1 MNKKV
6 CESFMS
12 VWEDFPDKLTNSNEY
27 HEFDDSSFLNGYCF
41 KDKCGRG
48 YPLDKIN
55 AGCLF
60 LFNKFFGS
68 SGVLKDNA
76 KNYINA
82 VEYIIIWLSHMLNLK
97 DNKGNILN
105 NFYEIY
111 IKKQDK
117 YKNTIDGV
125 DGCSNYNDLIYK
137 KKELM
142 EVTNEK
148 LSKFYAPFKS
158 LCNMYNGFN
167 DNMTDCK
174 KCLNYADEFVK
185 KYNELNGD
193 SSITNDSSCNKLLC
207 TLSND
212 YNNFKKKHS
221 DVKCSNLSFQ
231 AIEKPQNCVENYK
244 QNPEQDVHRL
254 EQISQDP
261 SSSSSI
267 TNKLFTVLSIF
278 GAIAFF
284 LGISYK
290 YSLFGFRKRFK
301 KQQIRE
307 KIKNIKKKINN

>member
-1 MNKKV
+1 MNKEV
-6 CESFMS
+6 CEKFENL
-12 VWEDFPDKLTNSNEY
+12 WNDFPDKLENNKY
-27 HEFDDSSFLNGYCF
+27 HEFKDNNFLNSYCNNNN
-41 KDKCGRG
+41 CEGN
-48 YPLDKIN
+48 LDKIN

-68 SGVLKDNA
+68 SGVFKDNA

-97 DNKGNILN
+97 DKKGNILK

-111 IKKQDK
+111 IKNQEK

-125 DGCSNYNDLIYK
+125 DGCRNYNDLIYK

-142 EVTNEK
+142 EITNEK

-167 DNMTDCK
+167 DSTSDCTK
-174 KCLNYADEFVK
+174 YLNDANEFAN
-185 KYNELNGD
+185 KYKDLNED
-193 SSITNDSSCNKLLC
+193 SSITSDSSCNKILC

-212 YNNFKKKHS
+212 YDNFKKKFKDS
-221 DVKCSNLSFQ
+221 SSFPTIKKPNIIPKC
-231 AIEKPQNCVENYK
+231 P
-244 QNPEQDVHRL
+244 
-254 EQISQDP
+254 EQISEQNLRSSGVISEDVA
-261 SSSSSI
+261 SSSSI
-267 TNKLFTVLSIF
+267 TSKLFTVLSIF

-290 YSLFGFRKRFK
+290 YSLFGFRKRSK

-307 KIKNIKKKINN
+307 KIKNIKKRMNK